1 MLVDTDATIYTDK
14 KIYHLCFMSQCH
26 VMVAEY
32 LQCGSNTEYGV
43 VQLLVDLHISQQPN
57 THEKNTAF
65 IHYHSPYQVNEKNPR
80 IISFVLGDGTS
91 LHNIL
96 GLSTILAIDTT
107 ITLQYT
113 FVLQLDPQGKGLSDG
128 GSLNESNKHLIS
140 PSIRSNISSAISI
153 LQSIAMDF
161 FDSPTCQATSFDDIV
176 LQDQIFQGSI
186 SRVLIY
192 DPSLLYTIT

>member
-1 MLVDTDATIYTDK
+1 M
-14 KIYHLCFMSQCH
+14 
-26 VMVAEY
+26 
-32 LQCGSNTEYGV
+32 
-43 VQLLVDLHISQQPN
+43 
-57 THEKNTAF
+57 
-65 IHYHSPYQVNEKNPR
+65 
-80 IISFVLGDGTS
+80 GDGTS

-128 GSLNESNKHLIS
+128 GSLNEYNKHLIS

-161 FDSPTCQATSFDDIV
+161 FDSLTCQATSFDDIV

-186 SRVLIY
+186 FRVLIY